1 MPTCCSSQGRYRSI
15 WRSRSSA
22 LTTRRPTPSSSSR
35 PAIAAAAAASSGR
48 IMRAWG
54 ASPTSFRS
62 TWRFPAAPQPRRRCC
77 RAFLPRSP
85 RPLRRRRHRPARP
98 PEPPT
103 AKPPLEIDGGSAI
116 FRASAASEPPNGS
129 TGEQMTGLLRYE
141 SPLDRALGAFF
152 APVNGSASVAGG
164 SIDLDVVETPEA
176 YVVKAEVLG
185 VAQDKVEARDVTI
198 AVEYREELE
207 PNGKALW
214 RERSFGK
221 ASRAIRLPEAVDANV
236 AQAKHVDGVLQ
247 LTLPKIVKVSAKQI
261 TIQ

>member
-1 MPTCCSSQGRYRSI
+1 MDI
-15 WRSRSSA
+15 H
-22 LTTRRPTPSSSSR
+22 RR
-35 PAIAAAAAASSGR
+35 
-48 IMRAWG
+48 
-54 ASPTSFRS
+54 
-62 TWRFPAAPQPRRRCC
+62 
-77 RAFLPRSP
+77 
-85 RPLRRRRHRPARP
+85 
-98 PEPPT
+98 
-103 AKPPLEIDGGSAI
+103 AK
-116 FRASAASEPPNGS
+116 
-129 TGEQMTGLLRYE
+129 MTGLLRYE

-176 YVVKAEVLG
+176 YVVKAEVPG
-185 VAQDKVEARDVTI
+185 VAKDKIEVKVEDRDVTI

-221 ASRAIRLPEAVDANV
+221 ASRAIRLPEAVDANA

-247 LTLPKIVKVSAKQI
+247 LTLPKIAKANAKQI